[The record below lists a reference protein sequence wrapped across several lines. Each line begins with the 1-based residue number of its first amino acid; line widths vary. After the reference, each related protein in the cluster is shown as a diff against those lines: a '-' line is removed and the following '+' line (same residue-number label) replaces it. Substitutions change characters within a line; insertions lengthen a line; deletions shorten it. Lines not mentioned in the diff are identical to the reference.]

1 MALSKITNLSITDDT
16 IVNADIKTSAAIALT
31 KLSGGIDLAATGAGG
46 ITGNLP
52 VANLNSGTSASSS
65 TFWRG
70 DATWVAAGGDN
81 TPAFQAGLSSNQSIS
96 SPSTYTKLTCDT
108 ELFDTDGTYDNSSDY
123 RWTPAVVGKYYV
135 YCLARFLTGTDFEN
149 FQLSIYKNGAAILL
163 RNKRN
168 THYDSSYI
176 GGIVDCDADDYF
188 EAFIYQDT
196 VGAINVN
203 GDVTQTYFGGY
214 KIIT

>member
-1 MALSKITNLSITDDT
+1 M
-16 IVNADIKTSAAIALT
+16 
-31 KLSGGIDLAATGAGG
+31 
-46 ITGNLP
+46 
-52 VANLNSGTSASSS
+52 
-65 TFWRG
+65 
-70 DATWVAAGGDN
+70 
-81 TPAFQAGLSSNQSIS
+81 
-96 SPSTYTKLTCDT
+96 
-108 ELFDTDGTYDNSSDY
+108 
-123 RWTPAVVGKYYV
+123 
-135 YCLARFLTGTDFEN
+135 ARFLTGSDFEN